1 MLNTVGKF
9 EGSTGGFIIKSL
21 NEGQENDFTEEGK
34 GPKDRDT
41 TIPDQESSVAEKSVV
56 PERLG
61 AASE

>member
-1 MLNTVGKF
+1 MLNAVGKF

-21 NEGQENDFTEEGK
+21 NEGQENGFTEEGK

-41 TIPDQESSVAEKSVV
+41 IPDQESSVAVKSVV

-61 AASE
+61 AAFE